1 MESLPFSVVMSVYRN
16 DKAEFF
22 LRALNSITNLQ
33 TIKPSEIILV
43 VDGPIQSEVD
53 EVIKNFDRE
62 NPDLLKILRLK
73 ENGGLGNALRLAIE
87 NASFELI
94 ARMDSDDI
102 SAPNRFEQQIE
113 FFKNNPTVDIVGGDI
128 SEFIGDE
135 ENIIAYRKVPMSDE
149 KIKDYMKKRCPFNH
163 VSVMYK
169 KMAVQKAG
177 GYLDLFWNED
187 YYLWIRMLECGAIM
201 ANTGTVLVNVR
212 TGKDMYKRRGGWRYF
227 KSEKYLQKYM
237 MKHKIIGI
245 FTYIANLTKRFLVQ
259 VLLPDKIR
267 GYIFRRF
274 ARKTKNKVKKQN

>member
-53 EVIKNFDRE
+53 KVIKNFDRK
-62 NPDLLKILRLK
+62 NPGLLKILRLK

-237 MKHKIIGI
+237 MKHKIIGV
-245 FTYIANLTKRFLVQ
+245 FTYTANLTKRFLVQ
-259 VLLPDKIR
+259 VLLPDNIR
-267 GYIFRRF
+267 GWIFRTF
-274 ARKTKNKVKKQN
+274 ARQEK